1 MFVNGK
7 EIYKFTAKDSE
18 IIPYELCLKNISK
31 GWSVDDMKKTG
42 LKGCVYDFKVDHDS
56 IFVSGITDIH
66 KYLMKKKKKG
76 KYKMFNFIKQ
86 ILNVFWFI
94 ICESVTIKNVK
105 YDLKLLLLIVM
116 GLYFIL
122 LVSRQVNVVVV
133 ATILMIPMQNCVFL
147 MLLKI

>member
-1 MFVNGK
+1 
-7 EIYKFTAKDSE
+7 
-18 IIPYELCLKNISK
+18 
-31 GWSVDDMKKTG
+31 
-42 LKGCVYDFKVDHDS
+42 
-56 IFVSGITDIH
+56 
-66 KYLMKKKKKG
+66 
-76 KYKMFNFIKQ
+76 MFNFIKQ

-94 ICESVTIKNVK
+94 KCESVTIKNVK

-122 LVSRQVNVVVV
+122 LVSRQLNVIVV

>member
-1 MFVNGK
+1 MHYNGASSCLFANGK

-66 KYLMKKKKKG
+66 KYLMKKKKKENIKCSILSS
-76 KYKMFNFIKQ
+76 KYWMFFGLSNVNSLQSKM
-86 ILNVFWFI
+86 
-94 ICESVTIKNVK
+94 
-105 YDLKLLLLIVM
+105 
-116 GLYFIL
+116 
-122 LVSRQVNVVVV
+122 
-133 ATILMIPMQNCVFL
+133 
-147 MLLKI
+147 